1 MGFAATIVTLCLVL
15 LGTPLFIVIAASGLL
30 FLYRNG
36 IDFSA
41 VIIELYKL
49 AHTPTLTALPL
60 FALAGYVLA
69 ESNAPR
75 RLVRLSDALLG
86 WLPGGLAVIALLVSA
101 VFTALTGA
109 TGLTIVAMGGLLFPA
124 LQQQKYPEGFSL
136 GLLTTSGTL
145 GLLFPP
151 SFPLILYGIVAQTSI
166 DQLFL
171 AGILPGI
178 LLVLFLSLYSV
189 WKGYRSEVARP
200 RFTFLELRGALRE
213 AIWEMPLPFVVLGGI
228 YGGYVAISEAAV
240 LTVLYVLVVE
250 MGVYRD
256 VKFKDLKSITIKSS
270 ILVGGILIILGVS
283 FGLTNTLINEEI
295 PAKLLDFMKGHV
307 ESPLAFLAWL
317 NLFLLA
323 AGCLLGMFPALI
335 VVVPMILP
343 VAQAYGIHPIHLGI
357 ILLTN
362 LEIGAS
368 LPPVGINLFVASL
381 RFERPILDLYRA
393 SVPYILILLLAL
405 IVITYSPALSLAIL
419 GKAIN
424 P

>member
-1 MGFAATIVTLCLVL
+1 MGLLSTIVTLCLIL
-15 LGTPLFIVIAASGLL
+15 LGTPLFIVIAASGLF
-30 FLYRNG
+30 FLYLNG

-41 VIIELYKL
+41 LIIELYKL

-75 RLVRLSDALLG
+75 RLVRLSDAVLG
-86 WLPGGLAVIALLVSA
+86 WLPGGLAIIALLVSA

-109 TGLTIVAMGGLLFPA
+109 TGLTIVALGGLLFPA
-124 LQQQKYPEGFSL
+124 LRQQKYPERFSL

-178 LLVLFLSLYSV
+178 FLVLLLSLYSG
-189 WKGYRSEVARP
+189 WKGFRSNVARP
-200 RFTFLELRGALRE
+200 PFTFRELRGALRE
-213 AIWEMPLPFVVLGGI
+213 AIWEIPLPFVVLGGI
-228 YGGYVAISEAAV
+228 YGGYVAVSEAAV
-240 LTVLYVLVVE
+240 LTVIYVMIVE

-283 FGLTNTLINEEI
+283 FGLTNSLINEEI
-295 PAKLLDFMKGHV
+295 PSKVLEFMKTHV
-307 ESPLAFLAWL
+307 QSHIAFLAWL
-317 NLFLLA
+317 NLFLLL
-323 AGCLLGMFPALI
+323 AGCILGMFPALI
-335 VVVPMILP
+335 VLVPMILP
-343 VAQAYGIHPIHLGI
+343 VAEAYGVHPTHLGI

-368 LPPVGINLFVASL
+368 LPPVGINLFVSSM
-381 RFERPILDLYRA
+381 RFERPVLELYRA
-393 SVPYILILLLAL
+393 SVPFILILLLAL
-405 IVITYSPALSLAIL
+405 VVITYWPALSLAIL
-419 GKAIN
+419 GAH
-424 P
+424 

>member
-1 MGFAATIVTLCLVL
+1 MGFVTTIVTLCLIL
-15 LGTPLFIVIAASGLL
+15 LGMPLFIVIAASGLL

-41 VIIELYKL
+41 LMIEVYKL
-49 AHTPTLTALPL
+49 AHSPTLSALPL

-75 RLVRLSDALLG
+75 RLVRVSNALLG
-86 WLPGGLAVIALLVSA
+86 WLPGGLAMIALMASA

-109 TGLTIVAMGGLLFPA
+109 TGLTIVALGGLLFPA
-124 LQQQKYPEGFSL
+124 LRQQKYPERFSL

-166 DQLFL
+166 DQLFR
-171 AGILPGI
+171 AGIFPGI
-178 LLVLFLSLYSV
+178 LLVLLLSGYSA
-189 WKGYRSEVARP
+189 WRGFRSSVARP
-200 RFTFLELRGALRE
+200 RFTFRELRGALRE
-213 AIWEMPLPFVVLGGI
+213 AVWEMPLPVVVLGGI
-228 YGGYVAISEAAV
+228 YGGYVAVSEAAV
-240 LTVLYVLVVE
+240 LTVVYVLFVE
-250 MGVYRD
+250 MVIYRD
-256 VKFKDLKSITIKSS
+256 IRLRDLRSITIKSS

-283 FGLTNTLINEEI
+283 FALTNSLINEEI
-295 PAKLLDFMKGHV
+295 PSKVLEFMKTHV
-307 ESPLAFLAWL
+307 ESHLSFLFWL
-317 NLFLLA
+317 NIFLLV

-335 VVVPMILP
+335 VLVPMILP

-368 LPPVGINLFVASL
+368 LPPVGINLFVSSM
-381 RFERPILDLYRA
+381 RFERPVLQLYRA
-393 SVPYILILLLAL
+393 SIPYILILLFAL
-405 IVITYSPALSLAIL
+405 VVITYVPPLSLAVL
-419 GKAIN
+419 G
-424 P
+424 PR

>member
-15 LGTPLFIVIAASGLL
+15 LGTPLFIVIVASGLL

-124 LQQQKYPEGFSL
+124 LQQQKYPERFSL

-171 AGILPGI
+171 AGIVPGI

-189 WKGYRSEVARP
+189 WKGYRSKVARP

-256 VKFKDLKSITIKSS
+256 VKFRDLKSITIKSS

-317 NLFLLA
+317 NLFLLG

-343 VAQAYGIHPIHLGI
+343 VAQAYGINPIHLGI

-368 LPPVGINLFVASL
+368 LPPVGINLFVASM

-405 IVITYSPALSLAIL
+405 VVITYFPALSLAIL
-419 GKAIN
+419 GKGIS

>member
-30 FLYRNG
+30 FLYRSG

-124 LQQQKYPEGFSL
+124 LQQQKYPEKFSL

-317 NLFLLA
+317 NLFLLG

-335 VVVPMILP
+335 VVVPMSLP
-343 VAQAYGIHPIHLGI
+343 VAQAYGIHPVHLGI

-368 LPPVGINLFVASL
+368 LPPVGINLFVASM
-381 RFERPILDLYRA
+381 RFERPVLDLYRA

-405 IVITYSPALSLAIL
+405 VVITYWPALSLAIL
-419 GKAIN
+419 GKGIS